1 MKNSLCLIN
10 HLLYV
15 RELFKQLFL
24 LAVLIFIPPLSFGE
38 LADHNFETSIEEGGV
53 YIIIQIQ
60 IRDSNDS
67 LVGYIETHRITI
79 TNTEELSKILDDMST
94 NLDNTKNIT
103 LDDKKYRVITGVGDA
118 KYTSDTVVS
127 MTLITNNGESIVSA
141 NHDGIPIRIGDS
153 IISAWT
159 MIRPA

>member
-1 MKNSLCLIN
+1 MFK
-10 HLLYV
+10 
-15 RELFKQLFL
+15 ELLFL
-24 LAVLIFIPPLSFGE
+24 TLLIFIPPVSFAQLSE
-38 LADHNFETSIEEGGV
+38 HTFESSIQEGQI

-67 LVGYIETHRITI
+67 LVGYIETHRITV
-79 TNTEELSKILDDMST
+79 TNLDELSKILDDMST
-94 NLDNTKNIT
+94 NLDNTKIIT
-103 LDDKKYRVITGVGDA
+103 LDDKKYQVITGVGDA
-118 KYTSDTVVS
+118 KYTSDTMVS

-153 IISAWT
+153 IISTWT